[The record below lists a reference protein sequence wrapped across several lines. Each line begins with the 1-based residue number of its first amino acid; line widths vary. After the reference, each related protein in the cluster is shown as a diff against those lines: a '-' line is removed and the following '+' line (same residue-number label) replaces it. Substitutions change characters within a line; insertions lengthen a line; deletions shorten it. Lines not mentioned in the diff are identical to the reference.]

1 MFTSDTKFNS
11 TEGSFGPAKLSTL
24 FDRGGVDR
32 ILPNWDEIL
41 RGCAKIPTCAT
52 PHVIAGTRARIEC
65 VVLNT
70 GAAPE
75 ILNLQIV
82 ALSPKDSALGTYVLT
97 PELQG
102 PLASEL
108 WKVLNTNS
116 IAGKNADQLLL
127 EIVKKISLDVDNK
140 HSWELRKSLTSLHSL
155 SNGSPME
162 RVFPSFEVFAN
173 NPEYALD
180 QSFLAK
186 RVIDGEAV
194 SVRANL
200 SPELHKVMFDVK
212 TENVSKETQGK
223 ESFSISLPPN
233 KIAIT
238 TSSESAICELMQ
250 ITWDAMRQF
259 QQEGLDSMRSFL
271 SPPHTANTEAIAEL
285 LDQAEGF
292 ESSIDSRIRSGDLHA
307 GQITLVEHLQSGA
320 EIRLHVGSSAAAISI
335 HANGSEN
342 SSSVM
347 WPIQA
352 KGDLSDPNHPVQFLL
367 REQVAKLAFG
377 NTDRKMDAL
386 LFLDKY
392 AKESCN
398 RSAFLTGCSLDDTL
412 PFELQTDPESF
423 SNIIFN
429 SVSAT
434 SHDQRIEL
442 LRGIQIVELRYP
454 DSRPEAKGGSTNFS
468 RICFGIHPNDSLY
481 ITAKNIFGGQLRAK
495 LSAETCNNSGG
506 YREVIRTIAKKMSDT
521 EKISERP
528 APLRVGM
535 QQLID
540 DLVHQDIDTNT
551 CVSPLNQF
559 GTQLPPS
566 NNSAANRAYEMAAK
580 LAKIWVKTTD
590 NDASDIRLNWI
601 ELTDNCLATI
611 DGIGPDGSSIDITMT
626 ERGAS
631 KIVINAAYGDDYR
644 KVHQIKLNLESAG
657 LQHLGKKATFFKDIF
672 KNLFE
677 LAESAPKHLGH
688 IQSSKMYKF
697 ISNLPT
703 SH

>member
-1 MFTSDTKFNS
+1 MITSHGKIDS
-11 TEGSFGPAKLSTL
+11 TEGSFGPAARVAARDS
-24 FDRGGVDR
+24 
-32 ILPNWDEIL
+32 LPHWEEIL
-41 RGCAKIPTCAT
+41 GGCAIIPSCIT
-52 PHVIAGTRARIEC
+52 PHVIAGTRACIKYSVSYSE
-65 VVLNT
+65 
-70 GAAPE
+70 AAPE
-75 ILNLQIV
+75 IRILEIV

-108 WKVLNTNS
+108 WEVLNTNS
-116 IAGKNADQLLL
+116 IAGKNADQLLP
-127 EIVKKISLDVDNK
+127 EIVKKISLDVDNNY
-140 HSWELRKSLTSLHSL
+140 SWELRKSLKSLYSL
-155 SNGSPME
+155 INGSPME
-162 RVFPSFEVFAN
+162 RVFPSFEVFAK
-173 NPEYALD
+173 NPDYALD

-194 SVRANL
+194 SVRADL
-200 SPELHKVMFDVK
+200 SPELHRVMFDVK
-212 TENVSKETQGK
+212 TESPSKEAQSS
-223 ESFSISLPPN
+223 ESFSIWLAPN

-238 TSSESAICELMQ
+238 TSSESAIRELLQ
-250 ITWDAMRQF
+250 ITWDAMLQF
-259 QQEGLDSMRSFL
+259 QQEGLDSMRRFL
-271 SPPHTANTEAIAEL
+271 SPPHTTNTKAIAEL

-292 ESSIDSRIRSGDLHA
+292 ESSIDSRILSGDLHA
-307 GQITLVEHLQSGA
+307 GQITLVEQLQSGA

-347 WPIQA
+347 WPMQA

-398 RSAFLTGCSLDDTL
+398 RSPFLTGCSLDDTL
-412 PFELQTDPESF
+412 PFELQTDPETF
-423 SNIIFN
+423 PDIIFN

-442 LRGIQIVELRYP
+442 LRGIQLVELRYP

-481 ITAKNIFGGQLRAK
+481 ITARNIFGGQLRAK

-506 YREVIRTIAKKMSDT
+506 YREVIRNIAKKMS
-521 EKISERP
+521 ESP

-580 LAKIWVKTTD
+580 LAKIWVKTTG

-601 ELTDNCLATI
+601 ELTDTCLATI

-631 KIVINAAYGDDYR
+631 KIVINAAYSDDYR
-644 KVHQIKLNLESAG
+644 KVHQIKLNLESAA

-672 KNLFE
+672 KHLFE
-677 LAESAPKHLGH
+677 LAESAPNHLGH

>member
-1 MFTSDTKFNS
+1 MIISDRPIDSTK
-11 TEGSFGPAKLSTL
+11 GSFRPAM
-24 FDRGGVDR
+24 RGITFGRGTVDGS
-32 ILPNWDEIL
+32 LPHWDEIL
-41 RGCAKIPTCAT
+41 GGCAKIPTCST

-65 VVLNT
+65 IVLNT
-70 GAAPE
+70 GAVPE

-82 ALSPKDSALGTYVLT
+82 ALCPKDSALGTYVLNG
-97 PELQG
+97 ELQG

-108 WKVLNTNS
+108 WNVLNTNS
-116 IAGKNADQLLL
+116 IVGKNADQLLL
-127 EIVKKISLDVDNK
+127 EIVKKISVDVDNNY
-140 HSWELRKSLTSLHSL
+140 SWEFHESLKSVHILK
-155 SNGSPME
+155 NGSPME
-162 RVFPSFEVFAN
+162 RVFPSFEVFAK
-173 NPEYALD
+173 NPDYALD
-180 QSFLAK
+180 QSFLAR
-186 RVIDGEAV
+186 RVIDDEVV

-200 SPELHKVMFDVK
+200 SPELHRVMFDVK
-212 TENVSKETQGK
+212 TENSLKEAQSS
-223 ESFSISLPPN
+223 ESFSISLAPN

-238 TSSESAICELMQ
+238 TSSESAIRELLQ
-250 ITWDAMRQF
+250 ITFDAMRQF
-259 QQEGLDSMRSFL
+259 QQEGLDSMRRFL

-292 ESSIDSRIRSGDLHA
+292 ESSMDSSIDSRILSGDLHA
-307 GQITLVEHLQSGA
+307 GQITLVEQLQSGA
-320 EIRLHVGSSAAAISI
+320 EIHLHVGNSAAAISI

-347 WPIQA
+347 WPMQA

-377 NTDRKMDAL
+377 NTDRKMEAL
-386 LFLDKY
+386 LFLDNY

-398 RSAFLTGCSLDDTL
+398 RSPFFTGCSLDDTL

-423 SNIIFN
+423 PDIIFN

-434 SHDQRIEL
+434 SPAQRIEL
-442 LRGIQIVELRYP
+442 LRGIQLVELRYP
-454 DSRPEAKGGSTNFS
+454 DSRPEAKGESTNFS
-468 RICFGIHPNDSLY
+468 RICFGIYPNDSLH
-481 ITAKNIFGGQLRAK
+481 IMARNIFGGQLKAK

-506 YREVIRTIAKKMSDT
+506 YREVIRTIT
-521 EKISERP
+521 EKMSERP

-590 NDASDIRLNWI
+590 NDASDLRLNWI
-601 ELTDNCLATI
+601 ELTDTCLATI
-611 DGIGPDGSSIDITMT
+611 DGIGQDGSSIDITMT

-644 KVHQIKLNLESAG
+644 KVHQIKLNLHSAA
-657 LQHLGKKATFFKDIF
+657 LLHLGKNATFFKDIF
-672 KNLFE
+672 KHLFE

-688 IQSSKMYKF
+688 IESSKMYKF

-703 SH
+703 NH

>member
-1 MFTSDTKFNS
+1 MIIGDRPIDSTK
-11 TEGSFGPAKLSTL
+11 GSSIPALRL
-24 FDRGGVDR
+24 RAR
-32 ILPNWDEIL
+32 ECLPNWEEIL
-41 RGCAKIPTCAT
+41 GGCAKISTCST
-52 PHVIAGTRARIEC
+52 PHVIAGTRARIEYM
-65 VVLNT
+65 VLNT
-70 GAAPE
+70 GAAAE

-108 WKVLNTNS
+108 WHVLNTNS

-127 EIVKKISLDVDNK
+127 HIVKKISVDVDNNY
-140 HSWELRKSLTSLHSL
+140 SWELHKSLKSLHSL
-155 SNGSPME
+155 INGSPME
-162 RVFPSFEVFAN
+162 RVFPSFEAFAK
-173 NPEYALD
+173 NPDYALD
-180 QSFLAK
+180 QSFLAR
-186 RVIDGEAV
+186 RVIDGEVV

-200 SPELHKVMFDVK
+200 SPELHRVMFDVK
-212 TENVSKETQGK
+212 TENLSKETQGS
-223 ESFSISLPPN
+223 ESFSISLPPS
-233 KIAIT
+233 KVAIT
-238 TSSESAICELMQ
+238 TSSESTIRELLQ
-250 ITWDAMRQF
+250 ITWNAMRQF
-259 QQEGLDSMRSFL
+259 QQEGLDSMRKFL

-285 LDQAEGF
+285 LDQAQGF
-292 ESSIDSRIRSGDLHA
+292 ESSIDSRILSGDLHA
-307 GQITLVEHLQSGA
+307 GQITLVEQLQSGA
-320 EIRLHVGSSAAAISI
+320 EIHLHVGNSAAAISI

-352 KGDLSDPNHPVQFLL
+352 KGDLSYPNHSVQFLL

-377 NTDRKMDAL
+377 NTDRKMEAL

-392 AKESCN
+392 AKESSN
-398 RSAFLTGCSLDDTL
+398 RSPFFTGCSLDDTL

-423 SNIIFN
+423 ADIIFN

-442 LRGIQIVELRYP
+442 LRGIQLVELRYP
-454 DSRPEAKGGSTNFS
+454 DSRPEAKGDSTNFS
-468 RICFGIHPNDSLY
+468 RICFGIYPNDSLY
-481 ITAKNIFGGQLRAK
+481 IMARNIFGGQLKAK

-506 YREVIRTIAKKMSDT
+506 YREVIRTITEKMSQ
-521 EKISERP
+521 RP
-528 APLRVGM
+528 APSRVGM

-540 DLVHQDIDTNT
+540 ALVHQDIDTNT
-551 CVSPLNQF
+551 YVSSLNEF

-590 NDASDIRLNWI
+590 NDASDLRLNWI
-601 ELTDNCLATI
+601 ELTDTCLATI
-611 DGIGPDGSSIDITMT
+611 DGIGPGGSSIDITMT

-631 KIVINAAYGDDYR
+631 KILINAAFGDDYR
-644 KVHQIKLNLESAG
+644 KVHQIKLNLHSAA

-672 KNLFE
+672 KHLFE
-677 LAESAPKHLGH
+677 LAESAPKHLGQ
-688 IQSSKMYKF
+688 IESSKMYKF

-703 SH
+703 NH

>member
-1 MFTSDTKFNS
+1 
-11 TEGSFGPAKLSTL
+11 
-24 FDRGGVDR
+24 
-32 ILPNWDEIL
+32 
-41 RGCAKIPTCAT
+41 
-52 PHVIAGTRARIEC
+52 
-65 VVLNT
+65 
-70 GAAPE
+70 
-75 ILNLQIV
+75 
-82 ALSPKDSALGTYVLT
+82 
-97 PELQG
+97 
-102 PLASEL
+102 
-108 WKVLNTNS
+108 
-116 IAGKNADQLLL
+116 
-127 EIVKKISLDVDNK
+127 
-140 HSWELRKSLTSLHSL
+140 
-155 SNGSPME
+155 ME

-212 TENVSKETQGK
+212 TENLSKETQGK

-352 KGDLSDPNHPVQFLL
+352 KGDISDPNHPVQFLL

-506 YREVIRTIAKKMSDT
+506 YREVIRTIAKKMS
-521 EKISERP
+521 ERP

-644 KVHQIKLNLESAG
+644 KVHQIKLNLESAA

-672 KNLFE
+672 KHLFE